1 MNNLLDFAGLL
12 LYYIVLPLLLPV
24 QALLYALAGL
34 WFVFIFVHRS
44 IVALPQLFGWLR
56 TAAAKVQVP
65 VLRRKLVK
73 VHA

>member
-24 QALLYALAGL
+24 QALMYALAGL
-34 WFVFIFVHRS
+34 WFVFIYFHRM
-44 IVALPQLFGWLR
+44 VMELPQLFGWLR
-56 TAAAKVQVP
+56 TTAGKVHVP
-65 VLRRKLVK
+65 ALRRKLVK